1 MSPCCML
8 PCILTRAV
16 QRVELCLRWFS
27 FGQDSS
33 LNCCRPR
40 VMELLLEA
48 QTECLLG
55 YDDGEEPKMET
66 LGGLYIRK

>member
-1 MSPCCML
+1 
-8 PCILTRAV
+8 
-16 QRVELCLRWFS
+16 
-27 FGQDSS
+27 
-33 LNCCRPR
+33 
-40 VMELLLEA
+40 MELLLEA